1 MEKLNSFGKKKNV
14 ERKGTLYRKVIINL
28 ADVCESNSEE
38 YNGAKITPRELMES
52 DLFEPYCT
60 TSDNIADLRKVLHLE
75 DEKLLDGCSYY
86 ISISSY
92 HYNDWESMATG
103 IDNVLVVC
111 FDAEHNPKAVIFVL
125 PCEGVRCVPAK
136 DYEDL
141 CDRVIAVS
149 EETSLLPIGIKVPKK
164 ERTAIVDSTPE
175 AKETIST
182 IVRLHGV
189 KINPK
194 DIKAVHVYYEQA
206 SYYYKV
212 LGKSGET
219 LCIVMNLNG
228 VINIEYTM
236 EGFDGLIQSTKDI
249 ITSIIPLMLS
259 NDLEMKV
266 KTYIRD
272 KYDKVDYDEESR
284 NSCFYDSQGK
294 LMASMDVDE
303 NGIGRFDI

>member
-1 MEKLNSFGKKKNV
+1 
-14 ERKGTLYRKVIINL
+14 
-28 ADVCESNSEE
+28 
-38 YNGAKITPRELMES
+38 MES
-52 DLFEPYCT
+52 GLFEPYCT
-60 TSDNIADLRKVLHLE
+60 TNNNIAGLRKVLHLE
-75 DEKLLDGCSYY
+75 NEKLLDGCDYY

-111 FDAEHNPKAVIFVL
+111 FDEDHNPKAVIFVL
-125 PCEGVRCVPAK
+125 PSKGVQCVPAK

-141 CDRVIAVS
+141 CDKVIAVS

-194 DIKAVHVYYEQA
+194 DIKAVHAYYEQA
-206 SYYYKV
+206 SYYYYKV

-219 LCIVMNLNG
+219 LCLVMNLNG

-272 KYDKVDYDEESR
+272 KYDKVEYAAESR

>member
-1 MEKLNSFGKKKNV
+1 MEKLNSFGKKKNE
-14 ERKGTLYRKVIINL
+14 ERKGTPYRKVIINL

-38 YNGAKITPRELMES
+38 YNGEKITPRELMES
-52 DLFEPYCT
+52 GLFEPYCT
-60 TSDNIADLRKVLHLE
+60 TNNNIAGLRKVLHLE
-75 DEKLLDGCSYY
+75 NEKLLDGCDYY

-111 FDAEHNPKAVIFVL
+111 FDEDHNPKAVIFAL
-125 PCEGVRCVPAK
+125 SSKGVRCVPAK
-136 DYEDL
+136 DYEDI

-149 EETSLLPIGIKVPKK
+149 EETSLLPIGIRVPKK
-164 ERTAIVDSTPE
+164 ERTAIVDSTLE
-175 AKETIST
+175 SKETVSK
-182 IVRLHGV
+182 VAGLHGV
-189 KINPK
+189 KINPEDVK
-194 DIKAVHVYYEQA
+194 SVQVYYEQA
-206 SYYYKV
+206 SYYYYKV

-219 LCIVMNLNG
+219 LCTIMSYDN
-228 VINIEYTM
+228 VIKVYKVKD
-236 EGFDGLIQSTKDI
+236 FDGLIQSTKDI

-272 KYDKVDYDEESR
+272 KYDKVEYDAESR

-303 NGIGRFDI
+303 SGVGRFDI